1 MFIIQLMVVLAMLS
15 GQGSSSYAASPHMEI
30 KSLQPQTASSEL
42 IMESGLKPFRA
53 EWDFKNL
60 DPFEQA
66 AKNLRE
72 KLYNSYNNSSPT
84 PSKVGDTGPFPYGGQ
99 VKLLRALPLD
109 QTISFGP
116 LEVYL
121 YNVQLLEAS
130 EIPEDTQKDISTLN
144 QEKIGSTI
152 TFIRVLYSVEN
163 TTDQNVGFY
172 GLNSVHPNMGNA
184 ISSDRNFLRDS
195 YVYHQY
201 DGVVIDNFE
210 NGFIYT
216 DDPDKLESI
225 QLVFNKIYDY
235 DTGETIVEPTS
246 LTIPFNAQK

>member
-1 MFIIQLMVVLAMLS
+1 MFIIQLLVVLAMLS
-15 GQGSSSYAASPHMEI
+15 GSGSSSYATSTQMEI

-53 EWDFKNL
+53 ERDFKNL

-72 KLYNSYNNSSPT
+72 KLYNSYSNSSPL
-84 PSKVGDTGPFPYGGQ
+84 PSKVGDTEPSPYGGK
-99 VKLLRALPLD
+99 VKLLRTLPLD
-109 QTISFGP
+109 QTISLGP
-116 LEVYL
+116 LAVYL
-121 YNVQLLEAS
+121 VNVQLLEAT

-152 TFIRVLYSVEN
+152 TYIRVLYSVEN
-163 TTDQNVGFY
+163 TTNRNVGFY
-172 GLNSVHPNMGNA
+172 GLNSVHPNMGNP
-184 ISSDRNFLRDS
+184 ISSDRNFLRDT

-210 NGFIYT
+210 NGFVYT
-216 DDPDKLESI
+216 DDPGKLESI
-225 QLVFNKIYDY
+225 KLVFNEIYDY
-235 DTGETIVEPTS
+235 DTEETIVEPTS
-246 LTIPFNAQK
+246 LTIPFNE